1 MPDLASTYKQKLA
14 EIRSQYPILHRFGDA
29 WALSIY
35 QQIQEGQLNE
45 FVLTTVPSKK
55 TMETLRKRFP
65 KFEVAQTM
73 YDEVMIGL
81 DSNNIWEVED
91 LIKFM
96 DGFGWYPSVM
106 DDGKFTQ
113 DALDKTIVGIAK
125 DKTSTSTITFEKKFD
140 DKVEL
145 EPYYFH
151 ITSDVYA
158 DEIEKIGLVPKS
170 HSKLT
175 THPGRIYLLNPT
187 SPFNLKSVGMTLFNK
202 SKPEVQEKTNYLVV
216 YRVHP
221 EQVNNLE
228 VYEDPNF
235 FIGDGAVWTYK
246 NIPPAALERFL
257 EIDIK

>member
-14 EIRSQYPILHRFGDA
+14 EIRNQYPILHRFGDA

-55 TMETLRKRFP
+55 TMETLKKRFP
-65 KFEVAQTM
+65 KFESAQTM

-81 DSNNIWEVED
+81 DADNIWEVED

-96 DGFGWYPSVM
+96 DGYGWYPAVI
-106 DDGKFTQ
+106 DEGKFTQ
-113 DALDKTIVGIAK
+113 DNLDKTIVAIAK
-125 DKTSTSTITFEKKFD
+125 DKSYTTTITFEKKFD

-145 EPYYFH
+145 EPYYYH

-158 DEIEKIGLVPKS
+158 DEIERIGLVPKS

-175 THPGRIYLLNPT
+175 AHPGRVYLLNPT
-187 SPFNLKSVGMTLFNK
+187 SPSNIKGVAAALFNE
-202 SKPEVQEKTNYLVV
+202 SKPEIQEKTNYIIV
-216 YRVHP
+216 YRVDTDK
-221 EQVNNLE
+221 VNNLE

-235 FIGDGAVWTYK
+235 LIADGAVWTYK

-257 EIDIK
+257 EIDIE

>member
-1 MPDLASTYKQKLA
+1 MSDLASIYKEKLA
-14 EIRSQYPILHRFGDA
+14 EIRQQYPVLHRFGDA

-73 YDEVMIGL
+73 YDEIMISL
-81 DSNNIWEVED
+81 DADNIWEVEK
-91 LIKFM
+91 LIEFM
-96 DGFGWYPSVM
+96 DGYGWYPSVAG
-106 DDGKFTQ
+106 DGKYTQ
-113 DALDKTIVGIAK
+113 DQLDTTIVGIAR

-158 DEIEKIGLVPKS
+158 DEIERIGLVPKS

-175 THPGRIYLLNPT
+175 AHPGRVYLLNPT
-187 SPFNLKSVGMTLFNK
+187 SPSNIKGVAAALFNK
-202 SKPEVQEKTNYLVV
+202 SKPAIQ
-216 YRVHP
+216 
-221 EQVNNLE
+221 
-228 VYEDPNF
+228 
-235 FIGDGAVWTYK
+235 
-246 NIPPAALERFL
+246 
-257 EIDIK
+257 